1 VKLFSVFVAILALAG
16 PIARAYPPSYDISST
31 AAAQDEARARKLPL
45 AYLGIIPGVL
55 TEASPQPNSDAD
67 LSQLALNTLQGRAV
81 VITFDG
87 RNMAPVPGL
96 IHMQFHQPD
105 DGPLQGGAAW
115 LVPKI
120 VFSDPGITKTL
131 GRVSHTDLASRGAPA
146 IRDALDAIQNDPT
159 SLDPKPAPSPSPV
172 AADDVTTTPSVA
184 PEFGTVAWGLDLLVD
199 RWQYFAAA
207 IGLFVIALIAWAAKN
222 L

>member
-1 VKLFSVFVAILALAG
+1 MKLFSVFVAILALAG

-131 GRVSHTDLASRGAPA
+131 GRAGVRAGSALSQIFMAGGPSCAIMAEVRGSDEGVPPVGVAFLSLSWSLVAMKLAVS
-146 IRDALDAIQNDPT
+146 
-159 SLDPKPAPSPSPV
+159 
-172 AADDVTTTPSVA
+172 AAC
-184 PEFGTVAWGLDLLVD
+184 
-199 RWQYFAAA
+199 
-207 IGLFVIALIAWAAKN
+207 
-222 L
+222 